1 MPCKTY
7 GYIRV
12 SSTDQ
17 NASRQL
23 VAMRERNVP
32 ENNIYLDKHSGKDF
46 NRPQYR
52 KLTALLQPG
61 DLLLLV
67 TDGVTDA
74 FGGDDA
80 AFLRALGGMA
90 PRDAALAPQKFADT
104 LLKRALDR
112 CGGSA
117 PDDMTVLA
125 ARVVGNG

>member
-32 ENNIYLDKHSGKDF
+32 EHNIYLDKHSGKDF

-52 KLTALLQPG
+52 KLTVLLQPG
-61 DLLLLV
+61 DLL
-67 TDGVTDA
+67 
-74 FGGDDA
+74 
-80 AFLRALGGMA
+80 
-90 PRDAALAPQKFADT
+90 
-104 LLKRALDR
+104 
-112 CGGSA
+112 
-117 PDDMTVLA
+117 
-125 ARVVGNG
+125 